1 MTGLRVALPLGLAVA
16 FALAAA
22 AILPRAYEAQG
33 LLSIQDDPVALAD
46 RAVAPSF
53 NADVAAREITAALEA
68 NDADLAQSFLE
79 LAREKDIR
87 VEPELA
93 AKVEAA
99 TAEANGTAHTIG
111 SFAHGLVTGE
121 PRDVSG
127 LIGTAVGDLFVFGDI
142 RDAVREGTRLASG
155 EQADELILGLAAVG
169 IAITAGTY
177 ATVGLGAPAR
187 IGLSVVKAARKTGRL
202 GARLAAWIGRS
213 LREVVDVSAVSRV
226 AKVNQP
232 AMAARAARDLVKV
245 EKAQDL
251 ARLVGDVGRVQVK
264 AGTQAALDGLRFA
277 EGPRDMSRVARLA
290 AAKGGKTR
298 AILKIAGRGAILLLV
313 GTFNLAL
320 WMLWAIVTVFGFIAA
335 LKRTC
340 ERATER
346 YCARRKLRRARQSV
360 AGRKIEVSRTGH
372 AAATMRARQEPRL
385 IYARQPISEQ
395 KPGDMGL
402 IEYLARCPSRSP
414 WPEPALRTARAA

>member
-1 MTGLRVALPLGLAVA
+1 
-16 FALAAA
+16 
-22 AILPRAYEAQG
+22 
-33 LLSIQDDPVALAD
+33 
-46 RAVAPSF
+46 
-53 NADVAAREITAALEA
+53 
-68 NDADLAQSFLE
+68 
-79 LAREKDIR
+79 
-87 VEPELA
+87 
-93 AKVEAA
+93 
-99 TAEANGTAHTIG
+99 
-111 SFAHGLVTGE
+111 
-121 PRDVSG
+121 
-127 LIGTAVGDLFVFGDI
+127 
-142 RDAVREGTRLASG
+142 
-155 EQADELILGLAAVG
+155 
-169 IAITAGTY
+169 
-177 ATVGLGAPAR
+177 
-187 IGLSVVKAARKTGRL
+187 
-202 GARLAAWIGRS
+202 
-213 LREVVDVSAVSRV
+213 
-226 AKVNQP
+226 
-232 AMAARAARDLVKV
+232 MAARAARDLVKV

-251 ARLVGDVGRVQVK
+251 ARLVGDVGRVQAK
-264 AGTQAALDGLRFA
+264 AGTQAALDGLRIA